1 MTTNGCTILIV
12 DDDDDNREALMGALA
27 RHGYQISHAEHGAAA
42 LSLLEGGL
50 DPDLILTDLQMPV
63 MSGWELC
70 EALKKR
76 PAWRSIPVVVLCG
89 MTPEQRGALQ
99 VESAFEK
106 PTDLDT
112 VLHRIAEL
120 CGL

>member
-1 MTTNGCTILIV
+1 MKTTGCTILIV
-12 DDDDDNREALMGALA
+12 DDDDDNREALVSVLEA
-27 RHGYQISHAEHGAAA
+27 HGYLTSHAAHGAAA

-89 MTPEQRGALQ
+89 MSAEQRGTLQ
-99 VESAFEK
+99 VDSAFEK
-106 PTDLDT
+106 PTNLDT
-112 VLHRIAEL
+112 LLHRIAEL